1 MQENIFQVN
10 IFQLIY
16 CRSDRNH
23 MQEEWL
29 GREERATCQ
38 YIAEEYIA
46 EEYIPGEYFQET
58 IVIGTICRRRS
69 G

>member
-1 MQENIFQVN
+1 
-10 IFQLIY
+10 
-16 CRSDRNH
+16 

-46 EEYIPGEYFQET
+46 EEYIPGEYIPGEY
-58 IVIGTICRRRS
+58 S
-69 G
+69 DM